1 MHGLGIEPICE
12 KVLNFNILTHT
23 SRMKNYNCLLVTI
36 VYIYT
41 GKDIYKLKVEKK
53 KWFPLVDLV
62 CL

>member
-53 KWFPLVDLV
+53 K
-62 CL
+62 